1 MIIFVRAKTL
11 SFFKI
16 NQNQKKIQISNPI
29 VGASSALS
37 TLMSMANDPDDSEP
51 QNVEAQLKPKTV
63 EFEGR
68 GTVPCHIW

>member
-1 MIIFVRAKTL
+1 LLELKLKFLQDK
-11 SFFKI
+11 SEP
-16 NQNQKKIQISNPI
+16 KKFQISNPI
-29 VGASSALS
+29 VGATSALS